1 MSFLVLAGKRYV
13 KNLLSVCFLYSQN
26 GGSFII
32 FNHAS
37 IEQTDM
43 FMCITSISGM
53 SLVFKL

>member
-1 MSFLVLAGKRYV
+1 VYD
-13 KNLLSVCFLYSQN
+13 FLYSQN

-43 FMCITSISGM
+43 YMCITSISGM